1 MGWRGLHRGW
11 WFDHDDLEVTV
22 RDTSHLEPAAGFSM
36 FTFEEWA
43 GDQHD
48 REMETEVG
56 RWGDAANKN
65 NAQYAIQPFYN
76 RSEITK
82 RDQTRR
88 VFVLVSLLLVAPLTS
103 DRDGDR

>member
-1 MGWRGLHRGW
+1 
-11 WFDHDDLEVTV
+11 V
-22 RDTSHLEPAAGFSM
+22 RDTSHLEPAAVFSM

-48 REMETEVG
+48 HEMDVEVG

-65 NAQYAIQPFYN
+65 NAQYTIRPFYG

-88 VFVLVSLLLVAPLTS
+88 VFVLVSLLLGAPLTT